1 MKVPLKVLGL
11 LRDSLGNVD
20 GTIWGLCTCNR
31 GRFELLLGCQLGLP
45 RTFEIGWAFRA
56 SGFG

>member
-20 GTIWGLCTCNR
+20 GSIWGSCM
-31 GRFELLLGCQLGLP
+31 
-45 RTFEIGWAFRA
+45 RTFILGYAPATEGDSSYSLDA
-56 SGFG
+56 S